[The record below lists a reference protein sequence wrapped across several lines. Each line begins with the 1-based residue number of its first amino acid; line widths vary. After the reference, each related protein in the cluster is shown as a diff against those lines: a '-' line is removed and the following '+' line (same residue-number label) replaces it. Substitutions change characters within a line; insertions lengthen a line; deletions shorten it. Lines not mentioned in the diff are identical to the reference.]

1 MNSWISSL
9 SNFFFVTAKLT
20 TTFSQKPSLFP
31 GKKIK
36 FIREF
41 SSLLACISTCNSFFT
56 ALMRVVKTG
65 LQLYFFLFPFF
76 NSKHF
81 FPNRFYDSV
90 ADNEKKSVPFANFYF
105 YFLF

>member
-65 LQLYFFLFPFF
+65 LQLYFCSVFVFC
-76 NSKHF
+76 KHF
-81 FPNRFYDSV
+81 FPNSFYDSV
-90 ADNEKKSVPFANFYF
+90 ADNEKKCVPFANFYF